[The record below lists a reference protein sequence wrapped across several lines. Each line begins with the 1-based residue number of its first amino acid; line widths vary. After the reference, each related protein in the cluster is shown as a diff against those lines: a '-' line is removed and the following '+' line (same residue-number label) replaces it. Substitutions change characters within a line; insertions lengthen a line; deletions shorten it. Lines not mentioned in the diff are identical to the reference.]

1 MTRSAA
7 VWMLVDLEPGYEPLE
22 VGDTIEPTTLWRFPQ
37 KGSLFP
43 EELVSHDVPAHLE
56 RVATAQG
63 SDEWIAHLSD
73 TFAAV
78 VPGWEGGAGSATL
91 TGYLQWDRY
100 LWLFHPTPH
109 ARARIIDRANLTQAT
124 TLTPGDRPNTYIP
137 HYHGPMTVS
146 PAGKPPPGHHIQW
159 RCARLHIHN

>member
-1 MTRSAA
+1 MNHSRSA
-7 VWMLVDLEPGYEPLE
+7 
-22 VGDTIEPTTLWRFPQ
+22 TLSNRPPCGGFQ

-124 TLTPGDRPNTYIP
+124 TLTPATVPTPTSRITTDR
-137 HYHGPMTVS
+137 
-146 PAGKPPPGHHIQW
+146 
-159 RCARLHIHN
+159 